1 LRQVVR
7 DGTACATIFSFL
19 LRRRVTKRQI
29 SNALSALASGDLSKA
44 VRLAGQAVEDDL
56 PLVKEAMEAAFAL
69 GQADGKG
76 DPPPPE
82 AAGFLRFLA
91 AAPVAAEGFRTLR
104 EGLGISQAEI
114 AEMCGVSRAAV
125 SDWERGKA
133 SLPPAAIHA
142 LLGLTLACF
151 NRAEPGPLCGR
162 DIARLRK
169 ALGIR
174 QIDLAAELGVSE
186 IAVRKWEKRG
196 DQPLAPSTVRR
207 IQPRLDE
214 LQARA
219 SAAP

>member
-1 LRQVVR
+1 LHKSCDDPINSAV
-7 DGTACATIFSFL
+7 
-19 LRRRVTKRQI
+19 
-29 SNALSALASGDLSKA
+29 SALASGDVSKA
-44 VRLAGQAVEDDL
+44 VRLTGKAVEGNL

-82 AAGFLRFLA
+82 AVGFLRFMA

-104 EGLGISQAEI
+104 KGLGISQAEI
-114 AEMCGVSRAAV
+114 AEVCGVSRAVV

-142 LLGLTLACF
+142 LMGLTLS
-151 NRAEPGPLCGR
+151 RLDGAEPPSLCGR
-162 DIARLRK
+162 DLARLRK

-214 LQARA
+214 LQARVSA
-219 SAAP
+219 S